1 MAVWNYIYMYTPI
14 YTYVC
19 AYVYIYVYI
28 YRLKFCTLWIINKI
42 LKPDIY
48 DNKLLQLK
56 PTKFGLSGEKYLIT
70 DTI

>member
-1 MAVWNYIYMYTPI
+1 MAIWNYIYMYTPI

-19 AYVYIYVYI
+19 AYVYI

-56 PTKFGLSGEKYLIT
+56 PTKFGFAGEKYLIT
-70 DTI
+70 DII

>member
-1 MAVWNYIYMYTPI
+1 MKLHIYVH
-14 YTYVC
+14 TYLHICVC
-19 AYVYIYVYI
+19 ICVYI

-56 PTKFGLSGEKYLIT
+56 PTKFGFAGEKYLIT